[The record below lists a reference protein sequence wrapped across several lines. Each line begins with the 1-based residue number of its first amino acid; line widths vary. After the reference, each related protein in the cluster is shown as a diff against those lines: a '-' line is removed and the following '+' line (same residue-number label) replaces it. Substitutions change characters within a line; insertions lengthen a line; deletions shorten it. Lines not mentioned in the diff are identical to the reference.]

1 MRGNLFLTM
10 HQIQV
15 ALWVCISFFLVGLF
29 TNTPLHAQTV
39 PQHPADHI
47 PQSEFFPPSPTPSLS
62 QQPAPS
68 SAMPFQ
74 QPSPGAG
81 SPGTPPQYTEE
92 PPQHID
98 LSQFPATAVDEVVVP
113 LPSEIFSVLDKVG
126 TPNWKEELPPT
137 FGKNTG
143 DRVQVALLLGEVI
156 ADGFI
161 AVELE
166 DSEKVKDI
174 GREVLKL
181 ADAIS
186 VKKAVIARA
195 NSIIDKANSKEW
207 PAVRREFD
215 GALQDVRTA
224 MQELNDDDLA
234 QLVSLGGWLRG
245 TEVLT
250 SIVRKD
256 YNPQAAG
263 LLHQPELIN
272 YFLRRIDSMPRRLQ
286 GSQYVANIR
295 RVLFQIRPL
304 VARGNHEVIPQKDVE
319 QIHKLTHEAVQ
330 LFTPP

>member
-10 HQIQV
+10 HQTQV
-15 ALWVCISFFLVGLF
+15 ALWVCISFLLTGLF
-29 TNTPLHAQTV
+29 AETPLHAQTA
-39 PQHPADHI
+39 PSEHPTDHT
-47 PQSEFFPPSPTPSLS
+47 PQSEFFPPSPTPSHSEQPTGSATPS
-62 QQPAPS
+62 QQSSPSANSPS
-68 SAMPFQ
+68 SQF
-74 QPSPGAG
+74 
-81 SPGTPPQYTEE
+81 TEE
-92 PPQHID
+92 PPPQRID

-126 TPNWKEELPPT
+126 TPDWKEELPPT
-137 FGKNTG
+137 SGKTTG
-143 DRVQVALLLGEVI
+143 DRAQVALLLGEVI
-156 ADGFI
+156 ANGFI

-166 DSEKVKDI
+166 DSEKVKNI
-174 GREVLKL
+174 GREVLNL
-181 ADAIS
+181 AGAIN
-186 VKKAVIARA
+186 VRKAVITRA
-195 NSIIDKANSKEW
+195 NSITNKANSKEW

-224 MQELNDDDLA
+224 MQELNDNDLA

-250 SIVRKD
+250 SIVKKD

-263 LLHQPELIN
+263 LLYQPELIN

-286 GSQYVANIR
+286 QSQYVANIR
-295 RVLFQIRPL
+295 RLLFQIRPL
-304 VARGNHEVIPQKDVE
+304 IAHGSSEVIPKQNVE